1 MTKQKLTTVAVFADV
16 GWDVVAFVIPM
27 YSFTGIQYYLAD
39 PLAIKVVAG
48 NRAVFS
54 KNVEVYETVIG
65 FFGPNLITTEGET
78 WSRLRKLVNPSFSET
93 SIRYVWEQSVRLVNE
108 MFEADQWAGKTTLI
122 KHAPDMTKEITL
134 LIIGAVAFGQE
145 THWEAASATLPA
157 GHQMKFQ
164 EAVGIV
170 SEDLLFRVAMPSFVW
185 GNKETRKRIGLGG
198 IASWGWLGPKLK
210 KIAIACAELEQ
221 YMEEIFIEQSKNG
234 SQDRRD
240 LISQLV
246 RGSGEDAEDRLSMRE
261 VIGNTFIFLIAG
273 HETTAHSLA
282 FLWGLLA
289 LEEDKQ
295 EELYSHITAVLGDKQ
310 PVYEDVSSLNL
321 VLAYLYESLRLF
333 PPVVNTP
340 KYATQDTT
348 IPVTPAVVY
357 DGVSQVDPLAKPKSL
372 FVPKGTEVLVSVTG
386 LHYNPRYWKDPKE
399 FKPERFLEPDW
410 PRDAFAG
417 FSLGA
422 RACIGRRFAEVEAIA
437 IISLVIKRYKI
448 TVDESRFPT
457 IAGEEPL
464 ARRERLL
471 ASDSLISLTPRSIPL
486 IFTRR

>member
-1 MTKQKLTTVAVFADV
+1 MTIVTVFSDV
-16 GWDVVAFVIPM
+16 GWDVVAIVTPI

-39 PLAIKVVAG
+39 PQALKVVAG

-54 KNVEVYETVIG
+54 KNVEVYEEVIG

-108 MFEADQWAGKTTLI
+108 MFEADQWAGKTTPI
-122 KHAPDMTKEITL
+122 KHAPDLTKEIAL

-164 EAVGIV
+164 EAVTIV
-170 SEDLLFRVAMPSFVW
+170 SEGLFFRVGMPSFVW
-185 GNKETRKRIGLGG
+185 GNNETRKRIGLGG
-198 IASWGWLGPKLK
+198 IASWGWLGS
-210 KIAIACAELEQ
+210 KIRKVAIAFAELEQ
-221 YMEEIFIEQSKNG
+221 YMEEIFIEQSSNG
-234 SQDRRD
+234 SQDKQD

-295 EELYSHITAVLGDKQ
+295 EKLYGHIMAVLGDKQ
-310 PVYEDVSSLNL
+310 PSSHTST
-321 VLAYLYESLRLF
+321 SL
-333 PPVVNTP
+333 
-340 KYATQDTT
+340 
-348 IPVTPAVVY
+348 
-357 DGVSQVDPLAKPKSL
+357 
-372 FVPKGTEVLVSVTG
+372 
-386 LHYNPRYWKDPKE
+386 
-399 FKPERFLEPDW
+399 
-410 PRDAFAG
+410 
-417 FSLGA
+417 
-422 RACIGRRFAEVEAIA
+422 
-437 IISLVIKRYKI
+437 
-448 TVDESRFPT
+448 
-457 IAGEEPL
+457 
-464 ARRERLL
+464 
-471 ASDSLISLTPRSIPL
+471 
-486 IFTRR
+486 